1 MKITGRIL
9 IISAVFLL
17 FSGLMVAA
25 DNLLGMVPGLDRP
38 SGGDRPAFTSNDNSE
53 VNTQFRPPEREGGDE
68 GRDQGPSFRG
78 FRWVLSI
85 GKNVVIM
92 GVFVMLIVFPK
103 SLVRKKKRK
112 PVLHPQ
118 KK

>member
-1 MKITGRIL
+1 MKLIGRIL
-9 IISAVFLL
+9 IISSVFLV

-25 DNLLGMVPGLDRP
+25 DNLLRMVPGLDHP
-38 SGGDRPAFTSNDNSE
+38 SGGDRPAFTPNDGSE
-53 VNTQFRPPEREGGDE
+53 VDTQFRPPEREGGDE
-68 GRDQGPSFRG
+68 GRNQGPSFRG

-85 GKNVVIM
+85 AKNVVIM
-92 GVFVMLIVFPK
+92 GVFVVLIVFPK